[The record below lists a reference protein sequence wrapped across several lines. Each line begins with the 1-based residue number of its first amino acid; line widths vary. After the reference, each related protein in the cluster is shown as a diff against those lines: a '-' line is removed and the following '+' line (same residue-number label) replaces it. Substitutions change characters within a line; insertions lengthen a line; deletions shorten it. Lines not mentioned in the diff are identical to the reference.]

1 MQNTPVKPCHYSFLT
16 LGLKFWVFVVKYH
29 RKRQEIMIKKNI
41 FCVGIDEKTVAALK
55 NYFSDSFDM
64 DSLATANE
72 LLNKIRNY
80 KPTLLFL
87 NNILPDFDNCQ
98 ELCIGIRSRANTE
111 TVPIIILTSNPNT
124 KEKIT
129 LFQAG
134 LIDGYFTTPINIE
147 ELAAYASVF
156 LQRQFLQEELEEKNR
171 LLSNISITDDL
182 MDIYNR
188 RFLMRRLDEE
198 LKKIKR
204 YEYPFSAL
212 MIDLDFFKK
221 INDRYGHIQGDIT
234 LKGLAELLKN
244 NVRAMDIICRYG
256 GEEIVILMPHIN
268 FHGAKIT
275 AERLRSK
282 VKAHDFGSKEASIFL
297 TVSVGLMS
305 FDSRDDLTVD
315 KAIQALDKQLY
326 QAKNTGRNKVC
337 AAAFKD
343 IKI

>member
-1 MQNTPVKPCHYSFLT
+1 
-16 LGLKFWVFVVKYH
+16 
-29 RKRQEIMIKKNI
+29 MIKKNI
-41 FCVGIDEKTVAALK
+41 LCTGIDDKTVSSLK

-64 DSLATANE
+64 DSLSTASD

-87 NNILPDFDNCQ
+87 NNALPDFNNCQ

-111 TVPIIILTSNPNT
+111 TVPIIILTNNPNA

-134 LIDGYFTTPINIE
+134 LIDGYFTMPINIE

-156 LQRQFLQEELEEKNR
+156 LQRQFLQEELEEKNK

-182 MDIYNR
+182 MEIYNR
-188 RFLMRRLDEE
+188 RYLMQRLEDE

-204 YEYPFSAL
+204 YEYPLSAL

-221 INDRYGHIQGDIT
+221 VNDRYGHMQGDVT
-234 LKGLAELLKN
+234 LKGLAALLKG
-244 NVRAMDIICRYG
+244 NVRAMDLICRYG

-268 FHGAKIT
+268 FNGAKIT

-282 VKAHDFGSKEASIFL
+282 VKAHDFGSKEVSIFV
-297 TVSVGLMS
+297 TISVGLVS
-305 FDSRDDLTVD
+305 FDSGDDLSVD
-315 KAIQALDKQLY
+315 KVIQALDKQLY
-326 QAKNTGRNKVC
+326 QAKNSGRNKVC
-337 AAAFKD
+337 AAIFKD
-343 IKI
+343 MK